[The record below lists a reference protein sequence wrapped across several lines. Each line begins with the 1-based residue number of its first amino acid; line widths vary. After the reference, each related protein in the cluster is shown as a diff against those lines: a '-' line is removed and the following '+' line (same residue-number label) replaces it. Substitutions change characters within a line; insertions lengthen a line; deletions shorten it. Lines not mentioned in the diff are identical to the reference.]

1 MHKPVHIERGFL
13 MRIEDID
20 RSRLSPM
27 MKQYLDI
34 KDNYKDYV
42 LFFRVGDFY
51 EMFFDDAVMVS
62 KAIGLTLT
70 GKDCGLDDRAPM
82 CGVPFH
88 ACDEYAKKL
97 IETGFMVA
105 VCEQLEDPANTKTL
119 VKRDVIRVITPGTVI
134 EDSMLDETSNNYL
147 CCFYVKAK
155 QASLCLADI
164 STGEAHLFE
173 VEGKE
178 LVTSAINELA
188 RFSPVEVLINDGV
201 LSLKDC
207 MSFIKQKIKASVTLL
222 EEGQFSASRH
232 YNDICKQFSVD
243 SLDMIGLDE
252 NSVGACAVS
261 GLFTYIKETQ
271 KTVVGRFSKLQ
282 KHESD
287 PVMTIGFT
295 ARRNLELVETL
306 RNKERKG
313 SLIWVLDHT
322 KTSMG
327 KRMLKT
333 CIEQPLI
340 NPVKIIERL
349 NAVEVLT
356 STPVELGELKEL
368 LSGVY
373 DIERLMTR
381 VMYKTANPRDLKSL
395 SLTALKLPAIKSIL
409 SSFDTKLLKDCNSR
423 ISTLDAIS
431 NLVENAIVDEPPV
444 NIKDGG
450 IIKDG
455 FNDQLDSLRNIISGG
470 QDIIKD
476 IEEKEREKTGIKN
489 LKVGYSRPYGYYIEV
504 TKSYYDLVPDN
515 YTRRQTLTNC
525 ERFITEELKIAE
537 NTILGASDKVKTL
550 EADIFC
556 EIRDFVSTQLRLVQE
571 TAGAVAMVDVLCSFA
586 TAAINNN
593 YTKPE
598 VSLDGNIEIKGG
610 RHPVVEL
617 MQKDELFVPNDAYL
631 NTTTNRMSIITG
643 PNMSGKSTYM
653 RQVALITLMTQ
664 IGCFVP
670 ADHARISVVD
680 QIFTRIGASDD
691 LTAGQ
696 STFMVE
702 MSEVADI
709 VKHATKNSLVILDEV
724 GRGTSTFDGISIAKS
739 VCEFISQSRSLGCKT
754 LFATHY
760 HELIELENELEGVK
774 NYSVA
779 VKRKG
784 EDIIF
789 LRKIVEG
796 GADESYGIEVAKLAG
811 LPNKI
816 IKRSK
821 ELLDQMKEE
830 SLRLIANSEKKED
843 TSQLSFSNLGH
854 EEVINRIKRTNVDE
868 MTDEEL
874 REFHKEL
881 LKYL

>member
-1 MHKPVHIERGFL
+1 

-27 MKQYLDI
+27 MRQYLEI
-34 KDNYKDYV
+34 KEKYKDYV

-51 EMFFDDAVMVS
+51 EMFFDDAVSVS

-70 GKDCGLDDRAPM
+70 GKDCGLDERAPM

-97 IETGFMVA
+97 INAGFMVA
-105 VCEQLEDPANTKTL
+105 VCEQLEDPASTKTL

-147 CCFYVKAK
+147 CCFYA
-155 QASLCLADI
+155 ASKTAALCFADI
-164 STGEAHLFE
+164 STGEVHLFE
-173 VEGKE
+173 IEGKE
-178 LVTSAINELA
+178 LVTTAINELA
-188 RFSPVEVLINDGV
+188 RFAPVEVLINDGV

-207 MSFIKQKIKASVTLL
+207 MAFIKQKIKSSVTLL

-232 YNDICKQFSVD
+232 HEDICKQFSAD
-243 SLDMIGLDE
+243 SLEQIGVSED
-252 NSVGACAVS
+252 SIGAHAVS
-261 GLFTYIKETQ
+261 GLFTYIKDTQ
-271 KTVVGRFSKLQ
+271 KALVGRFSKLQ
-282 KHESD
+282 MHESD

-295 ARRNLELVETL
+295 ARRNLELTETL

-327 KRMLKT
+327 KRMLKA
-333 CIEQPLI
+333 CIEQPLV
-340 NPVKIIERL
+340 NHVKIIERL
-349 NAVEVLT
+349 NAVELLT
-356 STPVELGELKEL
+356 GTPVELGELKEL
-368 LSGVY
+368 LAGVY

-395 SLTALKLPAIKSIL
+395 SLTALKLPEIKNIL
-409 SSFDTKLLKDCNSR
+409 SSLDAKLLKELGGK
-423 ISTLDAIS
+423 ISTLEAIS

-444 NIKDGG
+444 NVKDGG
-450 IIKDG
+450 VIKDG
-455 FNDQLDSLRNIISGG
+455 FNDELDRLRNIVTGG

-476 IEEKEREKTGIKN
+476 IEAREREKTGIKN

-525 ERFITEELKIAE
+525 ERFITEELKVAE
-537 NTILGASDKVKTL
+537 NTILGASDKTKTL
-550 EADIFC
+550 EADIFA
-556 EIRDFVSTQLRLVQE
+556 EIRDFVATQLRLVQE
-571 TAGAVAMVDVLCSFA
+571 TASAVAMADVLCSFA

-593 YTKPE
+593 YSKPE
-598 VSLDGNIEIKGG
+598 ISLGGSIEIKGG

-664 IGCFVP
+664 IGSFVP

-709 VKHATKNSLVILDEV
+709 VKHATKDSLVILDEV
-724 GRGTSTFDGISIAKS
+724 GRGTSTFDGIAIAKS
-739 VCEFISQSRSLGCKT
+739 VCEFISQSRNLGCKT

-760 HELIELENELEGVK
+760 HELIELENELDGVK
-774 NYSVA
+774 NFSVA

-821 ELLDQMKEE
+821 ELLDEMKEE
-830 SLRLIANSEKKED
+830 NMRLLANSESAKD
-843 TSQLSFSNLGH
+843 TSQLSFTNLGRD
-854 EEVINRIKRTNVDE
+854 EVISRLKRTNIDE
-868 MTDEEL
+868 MTDDEL

>member
-1 MHKPVHIERGFL
+1 

-27 MKQYLDI
+27 MRQYLEI
-34 KDNYKDYV
+34 KEKYKDYV

-51 EMFFDDAVMVS
+51 EMFFDDAVSVS

-70 GKDCGLDDRAPM
+70 GKDCGLDERAPM

-97 IETGFMVA
+97 INAGFMVA
-105 VCEQLEDPANTKTL
+105 VCEQLEDPASTKTL

-147 CCFYVKAK
+147 CCFYA
-155 QASLCLADI
+155 ASKTAALCFADI
-164 STGEAHLFE
+164 STGEVHLFE
-173 VEGKE
+173 IEGKE
-178 LVTSAINELA
+178 LVTTAINELA
-188 RFSPVEVLINDGV
+188 RFAPVEVLINDGV

-207 MSFIKQKIKASVTLL
+207 MAFIKQKIKSSVTLL

-232 YNDICKQFSVD
+232 HEDICKQFSAD
-243 SLDMIGLDE
+243 SLEQIGVSED
-252 NSVGACAVS
+252 SIGAHAVS
-261 GLFTYIKETQ
+261 GLFTYIKDTQ
-271 KTVVGRFSKLQ
+271 KALVGRFSKLQ
-282 KHESD
+282 RHESD

-295 ARRNLELVETL
+295 ARRNLELTETL

-327 KRMLKT
+327 KRMLKA
-333 CIEQPLI
+333 CIEQPLV
-340 NPVKIIERL
+340 NHVKIIERL
-349 NAVEVLT
+349 NAVELLT
-356 STPVELGELKEL
+356 GTPVELGELKEL
-368 LSGVY
+368 LAGVY

-395 SLTALKLPAIKSIL
+395 SLTALKLPEIKNIL
-409 SSFDTKLLKDCNSR
+409 SSLDAKLLKELGGK
-423 ISTLDAIS
+423 ISTLEAIS

-444 NIKDGG
+444 NVKDGG
-450 IIKDG
+450 VIKDG
-455 FNDQLDSLRNIISGG
+455 FNDELDRLRNIVTGG

-476 IEEKEREKTGIKN
+476 IEAREREKTGIKN

-525 ERFITEELKIAE
+525 ERFITEELKVAE
-537 NTILGASDKVKTL
+537 NTILGASDKTKTL
-550 EADIFC
+550 EADIFA
-556 EIRDFVSTQLRLVQE
+556 EIRDFVATQLRLVQE
-571 TAGAVAMVDVLCSFA
+571 TASAVAMADVLCSFA

-593 YTKPE
+593 YSKPE
-598 VSLDGNIEIKGG
+598 ISLGGSIEIKGG

-664 IGCFVP
+664 IGSFVP

-709 VKHATKNSLVILDEV
+709 VKHATKDSLVILDEV
-724 GRGTSTFDGISIAKS
+724 GRGTSTFDGIAIAKS
-739 VCEFISQSRSLGCKT
+739 VCEFISQSRNLGCKT

-760 HELIELENELEGVK
+760 HELIELENELDGVK
-774 NYSVA
+774 NFSVA

-821 ELLDQMKEE
+821 ELLDEMKEE
-830 SLRLIANSEKKED
+830 NMRLLANSESAKD
-843 TSQLSFSNLGH
+843 TSQLSFTNLGRD
-854 EEVINRIKRTNVDE
+854 EVISRLKRTNIDE
-868 MTDEEL
+868 MSDDEL

>member
-1 MHKPVHIERGFL
+1 

-27 MKQYLDI
+27 MRQYLEI
-34 KDNYKDYV
+34 KEKYKDYV

-51 EMFFDDAVMVS
+51 EMFFDDAVSVS

-70 GKDCGLDDRAPM
+70 GKDCGLDERAPM

-97 IETGFMVA
+97 INAGFMVA
-105 VCEQLEDPANTKTL
+105 VCEQLEDPASTKTL

-147 CCFYVKAK
+147 CCFYA
-155 QASLCLADI
+155 ASKTAALCFADI
-164 STGEAHLFE
+164 STGEVHLFE
-173 VEGKE
+173 IEGKE
-178 LVTSAINELA
+178 LVTTAINELA
-188 RFSPVEVLINDGV
+188 RFAPVEVLINDGV

-207 MSFIKQKIKASVTLL
+207 MAFIKQKIKSSVTLL

-232 YNDICKQFSVD
+232 HEDICKQFSAD
-243 SLDMIGLDE
+243 SLEQIGVSED
-252 NSVGACAVS
+252 SIGAHAVS
-261 GLFTYIKETQ
+261 GLFTYIKDTQ
-271 KTVVGRFSKLQ
+271 KALVGRFSKLQ
-282 KHESD
+282 RHESD

-295 ARRNLELVETL
+295 ARRNLELTETL

-327 KRMLKT
+327 KRMLKA
-333 CIEQPLI
+333 CIEQPLV
-340 NPVKIIERL
+340 NHVKIIERL
-349 NAVEVLT
+349 NAVELLT
-356 STPVELGELKEL
+356 GTPVELGELKEL
-368 LSGVY
+368 LAGVY

-395 SLTALKLPAIKSIL
+395 SLTALKLPEIKNIL
-409 SSFDTKLLKDCNSR
+409 SSLDAKLLKELGGK
-423 ISTLDAIS
+423 ISTLEAIS

-444 NIKDGG
+444 NVKDGG
-450 IIKDG
+450 VIKDG
-455 FNDQLDSLRNIISGG
+455 FNDELDRLRNIVTGG

-476 IEEKEREKTGIKN
+476 IEAREREKTGIKN

-525 ERFITEELKIAE
+525 ERFITEELKVAE
-537 NTILGASDKVKTL
+537 NTILGASDKTKTL
-550 EADIFC
+550 EADIFA
-556 EIRDFVSTQLRLVQE
+556 EIRDFVATQLRLVQE
-571 TAGAVAMVDVLCSFA
+571 TASAVAMADVLCSFA

-593 YTKPE
+593 YSKPE
-598 VSLDGNIEIKGG
+598 ISLGGSIEIKGG

-664 IGCFVP
+664 IGSFVP

-709 VKHATKNSLVILDEV
+709 VKHATKDSLVILDEV
-724 GRGTSTFDGISIAKS
+724 GRGTSTFDGIAIAKS
-739 VCEFISQSRSLGCKT
+739 VCEFISQSRNLGCKT

-760 HELIELENELEGVK
+760 HELIELENELDGVK
-774 NYSVA
+774 NFSVA

-821 ELLDQMKEE
+821 ELLDEMKEE
-830 SLRLIANSEKKED
+830 NMRLLANSESAKD
-843 TSQLSFSNLGH
+843 TSQLSFTNLGRD
-854 EEVINRIKRTNVDE
+854 EVISRLKRTNIDE
-868 MTDEEL
+868 MTDDEL

>member
-1 MHKPVHIERGFL
+1 

-20 RSRLSPM
+20 RSPLSPM
-27 MKQYLDI
+27 MRQYLEI
-34 KDNYKDYV
+34 KEKSKDYV

-51 EMFFDDAVMVS
+51 EMFFDDAVSVS

-70 GKDCGLDDRAPM
+70 GKDCGLDERAPM

-97 IETGFMVA
+97 INAGFMVA
-105 VCEQLEDPANTKTL
+105 VCEQLEDPASTKTL

-147 CCFYVKAK
+147 CCFYA
-155 QASLCLADI
+155 ASKTAALCFADI
-164 STGEAHLFE
+164 STGEVHLFE
-173 VEGKE
+173 IEGKE
-178 LVTSAINELA
+178 LVTTAINELA
-188 RFSPVEVLINDGV
+188 RFAPVEVLINDGV

-207 MSFIKQKIKASVTLL
+207 MAFIKQKIKSSVTLL

-232 YNDICKQFSVD
+232 HEDICKQFSAD
-243 SLDMIGLDE
+243 SLEQIGVSED
-252 NSVGACAVS
+252 SIGAHAVS
-261 GLFTYIKETQ
+261 GLFTYIKDTQ
-271 KTVVGRFSKLQ
+271 KALVGRFSKLQ
-282 KHESD
+282 RHESD

-295 ARRNLELVETL
+295 ARRNLELTETL

-327 KRMLKT
+327 KRMLKA
-333 CIEQPLI
+333 CIEQPLV
-340 NPVKIIERL
+340 NHVKIIERL
-349 NAVEVLT
+349 NAVELLT
-356 STPVELGELKEL
+356 GTPVELGELKEL
-368 LSGVY
+368 LAGVY

-395 SLTALKLPAIKSIL
+395 SLTALKLPEIKNIL
-409 SSFDTKLLKDCNSR
+409 SSLDAKLLKELGGK
-423 ISTLDAIS
+423 ISTLEAIS

-444 NIKDGG
+444 NVKDGG
-450 IIKDG
+450 VIKDG
-455 FNDQLDSLRNIISGG
+455 FNDELDRLRNIVTGG

-476 IEEKEREKTGIKN
+476 IEAREREKTGIKN

-525 ERFITEELKIAE
+525 ERFITEELKVAE
-537 NTILGASDKVKTL
+537 NTILGASDKTKTL
-550 EADIFC
+550 EADIFA
-556 EIRDFVSTQLRLVQE
+556 EIRDFVATQLRLVQE
-571 TAGAVAMVDVLCSFA
+571 TASAVAMADVLCSFA

-593 YTKPE
+593 YSKPE
-598 VSLDGNIEIKGG
+598 ISLGGSIEIKGG

-664 IGCFVP
+664 IGSFVP

-709 VKHATKNSLVILDEV
+709 VKHATKDSLVILDEV
-724 GRGTSTFDGISIAKS
+724 GRGTSTFDGIAIAKS
-739 VCEFISQSRSLGCKT
+739 VCEFISQSRNLGCKT

-760 HELIELENELEGVK
+760 HELIELENELDGVK
-774 NYSVA
+774 NFSVA

-821 ELLDQMKEE
+821 ELLDEMKEE
-830 SLRLIANSEKKED
+830 NMRLLANSESAKD
-843 TSQLSFSNLGH
+843 TSQLSFTKLGRD
-854 EEVINRIKRTNVDE
+854 EVISRLKRTNIDE
-868 MTDEEL
+868 MTDDEL

>member
-1 MHKPVHIERGFL
+1 

-20 RSRLSPM
+20 RSKLSPM

-34 KDNYKDYV
+34 KENYKDYV

-51 EMFFDDAVMVS
+51 EMFFDDAIAVS

-70 GKDCGLDDRAPM
+70 GKDCGLEDRAPM

-97 IETGFMVA
+97 IEAGFMVA
-105 VCEQLEDPANTKTL
+105 VCEQLEDPASTKTL

-147 CCFYVKAK
+147 CCFYYKSK
-155 QASLCLADI
+155 QAALCFADI
-164 STGEAHLFE
+164 STGEVHLFE
-173 VEGKE
+173 CEGKD
-178 LVTSAINELA
+178 LATSAINELA

-207 MSFIKQKIKASVTLL
+207 MAFIKQKIKASVTLL

-232 YNDICKQFSVD
+232 YEDICRQFSVD
-243 SLDMIGLDE
+243 SLGQIGLDE
-252 NSVGACAVS
+252 QSIGANAVS
-261 GLFTYIKETQ
+261 GLFTYIKDTQ
-271 KTVVGRFSKLQ
+271 KAVVGRFSKLQ

-295 ARRNLELVETL
+295 ARRNLELIETL

-322 KTSMG
+322 RTSMG

-349 NAVEVLT
+349 NAVELLT
-356 STPVELGELKEL
+356 KTPVELGELKEL

-395 SLTALKLPAIKSIL
+395 SLTALKLPAIKNIL
-409 SSFDTKLLKDCNSR
+409 ASFDAKLLKDCNSR

-455 FNDQLDSLRNIISGG
+455 FNEQLDSLKNIISGG

-476 IEEKEREKTGIKN
+476 IENREREKTGIKN

-525 ERFITEELKIAE
+525 ERFITEELKVAE

-556 EIRDFVSTQLRLVQE
+556 EIRDFVATQLRLVQE
-571 TAGAVAMVDVLCSFA
+571 TANAVAMVDVLCSFT

-598 VSLDGNIEIKGG
+598 VSLDGNIEIKSG

-631 NTTTNRMSIITG
+631 NTSTNRMSIITG

-664 IGCFVP
+664 IGSFVP
-670 ADHARISVVD
+670 AEHARISVVD

-724 GRGTSTFDGISIAKS
+724 GRGTSTFDGIAIAKS
-739 VCEFISQSRSLGCKT
+739 VCEFISQSRNLGCKT

-760 HELIELENELEGVK
+760 HELIELENELDGVK
-774 NYSVA
+774 NFSVA
-779 VKRKG
+779 VKRRG

-811 LPNKI
+811 LPNKM

-821 ELLDQMKEE
+821 ELLEKMKEE
-830 SLRLIANSEKKED
+830 SLRIQESSAVNKD
-843 TSQLSFSNLGH
+843 TSQLSFTNLGRD
-854 EEVINRIKRTNVDE
+854 EVISRLKRTNIDE

-881 LKYL
+881 LKYI

>member
-1 MHKPVHIERGFL
+1 

-20 RSRLSPM
+20 RQKLSPM
-27 MKQYLDI
+27 MRQYLEI
-34 KDNYKDYV
+34 KDKYKNYV

-51 EMFFDDAVMVS
+51 EMFFDDAVTVS

-70 GKDCGLDDRAPM
+70 GKDCGLDERAPM

-88 ACDEYAKKL
+88 ACDEYSKKL
-97 IETGFMVA
+97 IEAGYMVA
-105 VCEQLEDPANTKTL
+105 VCEQLEDPASTKTL

-147 CCFYVKAK
+147 CCFYAK
-155 QASLCLADI
+155 NKEASLCFADI
-164 STGEAHLFE
+164 STGEVHLFE
-173 VEGKE
+173 IDGKE
-178 LVTSAINELA
+178 LTTSAVNELA
-188 RFSPVEVLINDGV
+188 RFSPVEVLVNDGV

-222 EEGQFSASRH
+222 EEGQFSAERH
-232 YNDICKQFSVD
+232 YIEICKQFSVESFD
-243 SLDMIGLDE
+243 EIGLDKD
-252 NSVGACAVS
+252 SIGACSVS
-261 GLFTYIKETQ
+261 GLFTYIKDTQ
-271 KTVVGRFSKLQ
+271 KALVGRFSKLQ

-295 ARRNLELVETL
+295 ARRNLELTETL

-349 NAVEVLT
+349 NAVELLT
-356 STPVELGELKEL
+356 KTPVELGELKEN

-395 SLTALKLPAIKSIL
+395 SLTALKLPAIKAIL
-409 SSFDTKLLKDCNSR
+409 ADFNSKLLSDCNNR

-431 NLVENAIVDEPPV
+431 SLVENAIVDEPPV

-455 FNDQLDSLRNIISGG
+455 FNDELDGLRNIISGG

-476 IEEKEREKTGIKN
+476 IEDREKERTGIKN

-504 TKSYYDLVPDN
+504 TKSNYDLVPDN

-525 ERFITEELKIAE
+525 ERFITEELKVAE

-550 EADIFC
+550 EADIFA
-556 EIRDFVSTQLRLVQE
+556 EIRDFVATQLRLVQE
-571 TAGAVAMVDVLCSFA
+571 TANAVAMVDVLCSFA
-586 TAAINNN
+586 TVAINNN
-593 YTKPE
+593 YSKPE
-598 VSLDGNIEIKGG
+598 VAIDGAIEIKSG

-631 NTTTNRMSIITG
+631 NTTSNRMSIITG

-664 IGCFVP
+664 IGSFVP
-670 ADHARISVVD
+670 ADYARVSVVD

-724 GRGTSTFDGISIAKS
+724 GRGTSTFDGIAIAKS
-739 VCEFISQSRSLGCKT
+739 VCEFISQSKGLGCKT

-760 HELIELENELEGVK
+760 HELIELENELDGVK

-816 IKRSK
+816 IKHSK
-821 ELLDQMKEE
+821 ELLEQMKEE
-830 SLRLIANSEKKED
+830 NLRLLAAKDKAADS
-843 TSQLSFSNLGH
+843 SQLSFSNLGH
-854 EEVINRIKRTNVDE
+854 DVVIDRIKRTNIDE

-881 LKYL
+881 LKYV

>member
-1 MHKPVHIERGFL
+1 

-20 RSRLSPM
+20 RSKLSPM
-27 MKQYLDI
+27 MKQYLEI
-34 KDNYKDYV
+34 KENYKNYII
-42 LFFRVGDFY
+42 FFRVGDFY
-51 EMFFDDAVMVS
+51 EMFFEDAIRVS
-62 KAIGLTLT
+62 KAISLTLT
-70 GKDCGLDDRAPM
+70 GKDCGLEERAPM

-97 IETGFMVA
+97 IEHGFMVA
-105 VCEQLEDPANTKTL
+105 ICEQLEDPANTKTL

-147 CCFYVKAK
+147 CSFYSGKK
-155 QASLCLADI
+155 EASLCFADI
-164 STGEAHLFE
+164 STGEVHLFE
-173 VEGKE
+173 IEGKE
-178 LVTSAINELA
+178 LVNTAVNELA
-188 RFSPVEVLINDGV
+188 RFSPVEVLINDSV
-201 LSLKDC
+201 LSLKEC

-222 EEGQFSASRH
+222 EEGQFSAERH
-232 YNDICKQFSVD
+232 YMDICAQFNANSFDEIGVKAD
-243 SLDMIGLDE
+243 SIG
-252 NSVGACAVS
+252 SYAVS
-261 GLFTYIKETQ
+261 GMFTYIKDTQ
-271 KTVVGRFSKLQ
+271 KALVGRFAKIIR
-282 KHESD
+282 HESD

-295 ARRNLELVETL
+295 ARRNLELTETL

-333 CIEQPLI
+333 CIEQPMV
-340 NPVKIIERL
+340 NPIKIIERL
-349 NAVEVLT
+349 SAVELLT
-356 STPVELGELKEL
+356 RSPVELGELKES

-395 SLTALKLPAIKSIL
+395 SITATRLPGIKNIL
-409 SSFDTKLLKDCNSR
+409 SGFTSKLLSDCNDR

-431 NLVENAIVDEPPV
+431 NLVENAIVEEPPV
-444 NIKDGG
+444 NFKDGG
-450 IIKDG
+450 LIKDG
-455 FNDQLDSLRNIISGG
+455 FNDELDGLRNIISGG

-476 IEEKEREKTGIKN
+476 IEERERERTGIKN

-525 ERFITEELKIAE
+525 ERFITEELKVAE

-550 EADIFC
+550 EAEIFC
-556 EIRDFVSTQLRLVQE
+556 EIRDFVATQLRLVQE
-571 TAGAVAMVDVLCSFA
+571 TANAVAMIDVLCSFA
-586 TAAINNN
+586 TVAVNNN

-598 VSLDGNIEIKGG
+598 ISMDGSIEIKNG

-617 MQKDELFVPNDAYL
+617 MQKDEVFVPNDTYL
-631 NTTTNRMSIITG
+631 NLTTNRMSIITG
-643 PNMSGKSTYM
+643 PNMSGKSTFM
-653 RQVALITLMTQ
+653 RQVALITLMAQ

-670 ADHARISVVD
+670 AEYARISVVD

-739 VCEFISQSRSLGCKT
+739 VCEYISSAKGLGCKT

-760 HELIELENELEGVK
+760 HELIELEKELDGVK

-784 EDIIF
+784 DDIIF

-821 ELLDQMKEE
+821 QLLEEMKEE
-830 SLRLIANSEKKED
+830 NLLLISQKGTKKTD
-843 TSQLSFSNLGH
+843 TSQLSFSSLGH
-854 EEVINRIKRTNVDE
+854 EEIIDRIRRTNADE

-874 REFHKEL
+874 RDFHKEL